1 MVKSQLFLRK
11 RQKYEN
17 FDKNHDFSKNF
28 DFCDFWFSCIFRD
41 PYLCLINDS
50 LWLGGKK
57 VQKFGLFGH
66 FSENLEIWPPQ
77 PGQKSMKEWFNQE
90 SH

>member
-28 DFCDFWFSCIFRD
+28 DFCDFWFSRIFRD

-50 LWLGGKK
+50 LWLGAKK
-57 VQKFGLFGH
+57 VKKIGLFGH
-66 FSENLEIWPPQ
+66 FSENLENWPPQ
-77 PGQKSMKEWFNQE
+77 PAQNSMKECFNQE
-90 SH
+90 IQ